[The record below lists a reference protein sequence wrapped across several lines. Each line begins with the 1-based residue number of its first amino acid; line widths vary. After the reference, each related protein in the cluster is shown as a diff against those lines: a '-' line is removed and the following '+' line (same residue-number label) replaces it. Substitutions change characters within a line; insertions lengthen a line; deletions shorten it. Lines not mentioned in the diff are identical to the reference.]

1 MAFVLDNDVTLMNRK
16 ELYFYSLYN
25 SYFMKRIFF
34 YLLLASSIL
43 LIKCQKELSFD
54 TGGTPSQGSL
64 QDDGSGDC
72 LPKTLNG
79 NYIAQAS
86 LTSSN
91 TMQVTVNVT
100 TVGSYNIFS
109 DTVNNYYFKAT
120 GIFSTLGSHSVTLK
134 GTGKPL
140 VEGVDNFLI
149 QYDSTACNV
158 AVTVLPAGTTN
169 AVLTMD
175 CTNATV
181 NGTYQT
187 GTALSSSTNTVVL
200 PVTVTTAGAYS
211 ISGSANGMT
220 FSGSGT
226 VTTSTTSITLQGNGT
241 PTTAQTTSVP
251 VSFGTSNCSFSV
263 TVTAG
268 SGGGGGGGG
277 GSGYNWSFNQ
287 GSTAYNGPTT
297 GALEA
302 AIGGFDAVSVNGTST
317 APSTDYA
324 LILQMTKSGTM
335 STGTFTT
342 TSLTNS
348 VAFTL
353 INQTTSQT
361 TFSSFNGDGSNLT
374 VHITTYDPVGKI
386 VQGDFS
392 GTAKN
397 ATGGTV
403 NITSGTFKAQI
414 Q

>member
-1 MAFVLDNDVTLMNRK
+1 
-16 ELYFYSLYN
+16 
-25 SYFMKRIFF
+25 MKRIFF
-34 YLLLASSIL
+34 YLLIVSCIL

-54 TGGTPSQGSL
+54 SGGNPSQGSL
-64 QDDGSGDC
+64 LDDGSGDC
-72 LPKTLNG
+72 LPKTVNG

-100 TVGSYNIFS
+100 KVGSYNIFS

-140 VEGVDNFLI
+140 QNGVDNFLI

-169 AVLTMD
+169 AALTID
-175 CTNATV
+175 CANAVV
-181 NGTYQT
+181 NGTYQA

-200 PVTVTTAGAYS
+200 PVTVTTAGAYT

-241 PTTAQTTSVP
+241 PTAAQTTSIA
-251 VSFGTSNCSFSV
+251 VSFGSSNCSFNV

-268 SGGGGGGGG
+268 GG
-277 GSGYNWSFNQ
+277 GSGFNWQFNQ
-287 GSTAYNGPTT
+287 GSTTYGGATT
-297 GALEA
+297 GAVEGSV
-302 AIGGFDAVSVNGTST
+302 GGFSSIAIQGNSNTPT
-317 APSTDYA
+317 ADYFFSIQ
-324 LILQMTKSGTM
+324 LTKSGSM
-335 STGTFTT
+335 STGTFNTN
-342 TSLTNS
+342 SMTNS
-348 VAFTL
+348 VGFAVANL
-353 INQTTSQT
+353 TTGQPV
-361 TFSSFNGDGSNLT
+361 FSSTIGDGTNIT
-374 VHITTYDPVGKI
+374 VHLTTYDPVGKI
-386 VQGDFS
+386 VQGDFA

-397 ATGGTV
+397 AAGGTV
-403 NITSGTFKAQI
+403 NITSGTFKGQI